1 MNRTETGMCGHCS
14 CLAAG
19 LLSQLLCVFFS
30 ARITTR
36 LDGPHAPVRVLRK
49 YLLPVAPGC
58 GALVLLKCTML
69 EVTRK
74 HRGVCTWALLGFSVP
89 RKCTALRS
97 GAW

>member
-1 MNRTETGMCGHCS
+1 MSRTETGMCGHCN

-19 LLSQLLCVFFS
+19 LLSQLLRVFFS

-36 LDGPHAPVRVLRK
+36 LDGPHAPVSVLRK
-49 YLLPVAPGC
+49 YPVPVVPGC
-58 GALVLLKCTML
+58 RALVLKCTML

-74 HRGVCTWALLGFSVP
+74 HSGLCTWALLGFSVP
-89 RKCTALRS
+89 RRCVALRS